1 MISWIASP
9 VYAQGGAAKL
19 CDLDDMIVNLFGV
32 IWPFAGVAIFFMFI
46 MGGAMWMMSSG
57 DPQKIAK
64 ATNTLLWAFIG
75 ACVLALVMV
84 IMGTFE
90 AILGLPEGTLRIFDI
105 PC

>member
-9 VYAQGGAAKL
+9 VYAQGPPTL
-19 CDLDDMIVNLFGV
+19 CDLDDMIVGLFAV
-32 IWPFAGVAIFFMFI
+32 IWPFVGLAVFFMFI

-57 DPQKIAK
+57 DPQKTGK
-64 ATNTLLWAFIG
+64 ALSTMLWAFIG

-90 AILGLPEGTLRIFDI
+90 SILGLPQGTLRVLDI
-105 PC
+105 PCV